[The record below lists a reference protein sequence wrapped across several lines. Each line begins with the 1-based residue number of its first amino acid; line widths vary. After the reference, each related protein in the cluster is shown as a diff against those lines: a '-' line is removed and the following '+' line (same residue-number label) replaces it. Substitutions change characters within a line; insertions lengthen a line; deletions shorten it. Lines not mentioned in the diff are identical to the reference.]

1 MSLEKEDLR
10 LKMLP
15 DMMERLRL
23 IADVRGKDYAHQ
35 AIILLEKAIM
45 GDYHEVSLMLER
57 ANKNRKKRESL
68 GLVGKVGV
76 NPESQI
82 LEIKTTVSGGAEP
95 VDGIFQGPIN
105 GWNVD
110 STMHYGRF
118 SKSDIFTATNNYDV
132 LYLVSRIRCRSTSA
146 VSGNSVKVNLGQG
159 CMYYMKF

>member
-35 AIILLEKAIM
+35 AVILLEKAIM

-68 GLVGKVGV
+68 GLAGHIESNK
-76 NPESQI
+76 PSQI
-82 LEIKTTVSGGAEP
+82 IEIKKA
-95 VDGIFQGPIN
+95 
-105 GWNVD
+105 
-110 STMHYGRF
+110 
-118 SKSDIFTATNNYDV
+118 
-132 LYLVSRIRCRSTSA
+132 
-146 VSGNSVKVNLGQG
+146 
-159 CMYYMKF
+159 